1 MAKHNEV
8 GILGE
13 TLAIEYFIKN
23 GYKLIHKN
31 WRKGHWELDLIV
43 SKNDILHFVEVKTKT
58 SNKYGYPEDEV
69 TVSKF
74 RYLTSAAEE
83 YIYENRNW
91 KRIQFDILAITLE
104 PKLTF
109 FLIEDVY
116 L

>member
-8 GILGE
+8 GTLGE
-13 TLAIEYFIKN
+13 TLAGDYFIKN

-43 SKNDILHFVEVKTKT
+43 SKNNILHFIEVKTKT
-58 SNKYGYPEDEV
+58 SDKYGYPEDEV

-83 YIYENRNW
+83 YVYENPNW

-109 FLIEDVY
+109 FLSEDVY